1 MLTGQHQRLRG
12 FKNTWRKTSS
22 AESNDVEFRGTNLLV
37 ASVEG
42 TEYERLAAE
51 RSGSEGGSAHSS
63 NYTQEDIHDS
73 LDLTALGI
81 TFQEHNMEGGLQNGR
96 RTQAATFRQ
105 ML

>member
-1 MLTGQHQRLRG
+1 MAQDIECGVKRC
-12 FKNTWRKTSS
+12 K
-22 AESNDVEFRGTNLLV
+22 FRGTNLLV
-37 ASVEG
+37 ASSGG

-51 RSGSEGGSAHSS
+51 RSGSEGGSVHSS
-63 NYTQEDIHDS
+63 NYTQEDIDGS

-81 TFQEHNMEGGLQNGR
+81 TLQEHNVEGGLQNGR